1 MSKFMIA
8 DSLHE
13 VGKKLAAANDL
24 FDGRFDDFMCQVMSL
39 HSRPE
44 IEAIAM
50 ATRRLK
56 TTDLCIR
63 VPVEQEENLVISFNP
78 GGLRFYQEVLKGSS
92 STLQEV
98 EPKDYLIK
106 HGINNLK
113 ELNRTWRVITE
124 QLEKKAGELLT

>member
-1 MSKFMIA
+1 MSNFTIA
-8 DSLHE
+8 DSLNE
-13 VGKKLAAANDL
+13 VGRKLAAANDL
-24 FDGRFDDFMCQVMSL
+24 FEGRFHDFMCQVMSL

-44 IEAIAM
+44 IQAIAK

-56 TTDLCIR
+56 EEDLCIR

-98 EPKDYLIK
+98 EPKDCLIK
-106 HGINNLK
+106 HGINTLK
-113 ELNRTWRVITE
+113 ELERTWNLINE
-124 QLEKKAGELLT
+124 QLEKKAEELLT

>member
-24 FDGRFDDFMCQVMSL
+24 FEGSLDDFMCQVMSL

-44 IEAIAM
+44 IQEIAK

-56 TTDLCIR
+56 KEDLCIR
-63 VPVEQEENLVISFNP
+63 VPVEQKTNLVISFNP
-78 GGLRFYQEVLKGSS
+78 GGLQFYQEDLSGSS
-92 STLQEV
+92 SRLMDV
-98 EPKDYLIK
+98 EPKDCLIK
-106 HGINNLK
+106 HGINTLK
-113 ELNRTWRVITE
+113 ELERTWNLINE
-124 QLEKKAGELLT
+124 QLQKKAEELLT